1 MASRQMSRERTRAFP
16 ALNAHAFLDAPAA
29 GQTIVTYRRG
39 ETIFMRGDS
48 CDDVLYIR
56 SGGVT
61 LSVRSKAGREVV
73 VATLGPGHFFGEG
86 CLAGQPLRTGDAT
99 AITPTVIV
107 LVEKRLMAH
116 LLHTHRAISARFIAH
131 MLSRKT
137 QIEEDL
143 LDQLFD
149 SIEKR
154 LACTLL
160 RLARYDIRGVTAG
173 AVPKTSKLALAE
185 MAGTTPALVK
195 VLLKKFE
202 RLGFIEPNR
211 AHALRINGSL
221 LSVVLQ
227 D

>member
-1 MASRQMSRERTRAFP
+1 MAPRTVSGVGLRAFHAP
-16 ALNAHAFLDAPAA
+16 NAHLFLDGRAS
-29 GQTIVTYRRG
+29 GQTIVSYSRG
-39 ETIFMRGDS
+39 ETIFVRGDA

-61 LSVRSKAGREVV
+61 LSVCSKAGREVV
-73 VATLGPGHFFGEG
+73 VATLGPGDFFGEG

-99 AITPTVIV
+99 AITPTVVV
-107 LVEKRLMAH
+107 LVEKRRMAR
-116 LLHTHRAISARFIAH
+116 LLHTHRVISTRFIAH
-131 MLSRKT
+131 MLSRKA

-149 SIEKR
+149 SNEKR
-154 LACTLL
+154 LARTLL
-160 RLARYDIRGVTAG
+160 RLARFDSRSETAG
-173 AVPKTSKLALAE
+173 AVPKTSELALAA

-195 VLLKKFE
+195 VLLTKFE
-202 RLGFIEPNR
+202 RLGFIEPTG
-211 AHALRINGSL
+211 AHARRINGSL

>member
-1 MASRQMSRERTRAFP
+1 MSREGTRAFHAP
-16 ALNAHAFLDAPAA
+16 NAHAFLDAPAA

-39 ETIFMRGDS
+39 ETIFVQGDA

-61 LSVRSKAGREVV
+61 LSVRSKTGREVV
-73 VATLGPGHFFGEG
+73 VATLGPGDFFGEG

-107 LVEKRLMAH
+107 LVEKRLMAR
-116 LLHTHRAISARFIAH
+116 LLHTHRVMSARFIAH

-149 SIEKR
+149 SNEKR
-154 LACTLL
+154 LAGTLL
-160 RLARYDIRGVTAG
+160 RLARYDIRGATAG

-185 MAGTTPALVK
+185 MAGTTPALVRF
-195 VLLKKFE
+195 LLKKFE
-202 RLGFIEPNR
+202 RLGFIEPNG